1 MIARA
6 RPPLRP
12 TLAAALLREGRTVD
26 VPLGG
31 ASMRPLFTPGDTL
44 RITPARAETVKPGDI
59 VAVDL
64 DGQLLVHRLVYKT
77 ATTVVTRGDACASCD
92 PPLPRATVIGRV
104 DAAPSPRML
113 YATLRALLRR

>member
-77 ATTVVTRGDACASCD
+77 ATTV
-92 PPLPRATVIGRV
+92 IGRV